1 MGVED
6 EPFYELDEET
16 YNVMI
21 ATYNMLENIKG
32 WQATDE
38 AATLVDSMQI
48 VLAVRFGLDV
58 FPEDD
63 FDKDDVYRIKDRPP
77 SSTPPI
83 VTINGKPH
91 LRLVEEED
99 EE

>member
-1 MGVED
+1 
-6 EPFYELDEET
+6 
-16 YNVMI
+16 
-21 ATYNMLENIKG
+21 
-32 WQATDE
+32 
-38 AATLVDSMQI
+38 MQI

>member
-32 WQATDE
+32 LQSTDE
-38 AATLVDSMQI
+38 AATLIDSMQI

-63 FDKDDVYRIKDRPP
+63 FDKDEVYRIKDRE
-77 SSTPPI
+77 SNTPPI